1 MTARALSAAERA
13 RKPATWVLALAWL
26 GAIAA
31 SRSVWPAHDALHEAI
46 EEAGALLIG
55 ACIVGRLFCS
65 LYIGGR
71 KDAVLVTQGP
81 YSVTRNPLYLFS
93 LAGAGGL
100 GLSSGSLALGVLF
113 AAAYFMALSGAVQ
126 GEERRLSRAFGEAYA
141 LYLRR
146 VPRWL
151 PDFALWRD
159 AEAVSVDPALIRRR
173 LAEAAGLL
181 LAMPLIE
188 ALEHL
193 HETGVLPAVLAL
205 P

>member
-1 MTARALSAAERA
+1 MSALGHGAGERL
-13 RKPATWVLALAWL
+13 RKPLTWALALGWL
-26 GAIAA
+26 AA
-31 SRSVWPAHDALHEAI
+31 VAAARSAWPAHDALHEAI

-71 KDAVLVTQGP
+71 KDRVLVTRGP

-93 LAGAGGL
+93 LAGAAGL
-100 GLSSGSLALGVLF
+100 GLSSGSLVLGALF
-113 AAAYFMALSGAVQ
+113 AASYFAALSTAVR
-126 GEERRLSRAFGEAYA
+126 GEERRLRHAFGEPYA
-141 LYLRR
+141 AYLRR

-151 PDFALWRD
+151 PDFTLRRD
-159 AEAVSVDPALIRRR
+159 ATAVTADPCLIRRR

-193 HETGVLPAVLAL
+193 HEAGLLPAALAL